1 MGRAGG
7 GPLMTAAAD
16 RAPSG
21 AGGRAAPRAQPG
33 GARRGLAALLWLAA
47 ALISGFTMRRY
58 LEPFDE
64 GLLMQG
70 ASRIVDGQWPYA
82 DFGWPYGPGQPI
94 AVAGLSWL
102 FDPSVVWWRLLR
114 VAADATAAL
123 AVWALVRP
131 AGPRSAAA
139 AWLAAAVTV
148 AQPTSANPFPVAL
161 AFALCAV
168 LAAARNRPVLGGVL
182 AALAVFWRP
191 DIGAVAVVAAVVAL
205 LLAPRAGERRAVLA
219 GEERGGPRPAGEES
233 GGSRGAVVA
242 AGVAAVAAALLYLP
256 FAVAAGFGTL
266 WDELVGIAAGDG
278 DLWRL
283 PFPLGYDGPL
293 RSWPPSALAEDLKDV
308 LGFYLPLAGVVLGA
322 LVLLTLAWRRRPTA
336 ELAGVLVLAAG
347 CALYL
352 LSRPDDLHAQPLI
365 VCLCA
370 AVPLAAARAPGTRE
384 TAAGAPRARETAA
397 GAPPRV
403 LRAALAAGLALIVLA
418 GAANRLSALLLP
430 PDLEPVHLAGVP
442 GIRVPPAEAAA
453 LPRLAERVQRLVPR
467 GEPIYVAPRRSDL
480 VTISDPLVHFLVHR
494 PNVLD
499 RDVSVQALAEEQAR
513 IVAALRRTGPK
524 AVVRWTDPASA
535 RPEPNRRGRPSGS
548 RELDEY
554 LAAEYRL
561 DSRFGAYDVLVP
573 R

>member
-1 MGRAGG
+1 VGDARGGALVTAATRPAPTATTATGRA
-7 GPLMTAAAD
+7 
-16 RAPSG
+16 
-21 AGGRAAPRAQPG
+21 
-33 GARRGLAALLWLAA
+33 RRLRPVLLWLAA
-47 ALISGFTMRRY
+47 AVISGFTMRRY

-70 ASRIVDGQWPYA
+70 ASRILDRQWPYA
-82 DFGWPYGPGQPI
+82 DFGWPYGPGQPV

-102 FDPSVVWWRLLR
+102 FEPSVAWWRLIR

-123 AVWALVRP
+123 AAWALVRP
-131 AGPRSAAA
+131 AAGDRWALV

-168 LAAARNRPVLGGVL
+168 LAAARGRPLVAALL
-182 AALAVFWRP
+182 AALAAFWRP
-191 DIGAVAVVAAVVAL
+191 DIGAVAAL
-205 LLAPRAGERRAVLA
+205 
-219 GEERGGPRPAGEES
+219 
-233 GGSRGAVVA
+233 AVVA
-242 AGVAAVAAALLYLP
+242 ALLVADGPHRRRAGGIRPVLVAAVAAAGAAALLYLP
-256 FAVAAGFGTL
+256 FAVAAGPATL

-283 PFPLGYDGPL
+283 PFPLDYDGPL
-293 RSWPPSALAEDLKDV
+293 RAWPPSALAEDLKDV
-308 LGFYLPLAGVVLGA
+308 LGFYLPLVGLVLGV
-322 LVLLTLAWRRRPTA
+322 LVLVSQLRRRRPSP
-336 ELAGVLVLAAG
+336 ELAGVMVLAAG
-347 CALYL
+347 CVLYL

-370 AVPLAAARAPGTRE
+370 AVPLAVARVPSTPAAARR
-384 TAAGAPRARETAA
+384 AGPARAL
-397 GAPPRV
+397 RV
-403 LRAALAAGLALIVLA
+403 ALVAGLGLIVLA

-453 LPRLAERVQRLVPR
+453 LPRLVERVQRLVPP

-480 VTISDPLVHFLVHR
+480 VTISDPLIHFLVHR

-499 RDVSVQALAEEQAR
+499 RDVGVQALPEEQAA
-513 IVAALRRTGPK
+513 IVAALRDTRPK
-524 AVVRWTDPASA
+524 AIVRWTDPASSK
-535 RPEPNRRGRPSGS
+535 PEPNRRGRPSGS
-548 RELDEY
+548 RELDSY

-561 DSRFGAYDVLVP
+561 DGRYGAYDVLVP

>member
-1 MGRAGG
+1 
-7 GPLMTAAAD
+7 MTATAATE
-16 RAPSG
+16 P
-21 AGGRAAPRAQPG
+21 AAPA
-33 GARRGLAALLWLAA
+33 ARRSRRGTAVVLWLAA

-70 ASRIVDGQWPYA
+70 ASRILDGQWPYA
-82 DFGWPYGPGQPI
+82 DFGWPYGPGQPV

-102 FDPSVVWWRLLR
+102 FEPSVAWWRVLR

-131 AGPRSAAA
+131 AAGDRWALA

-161 AFALCAV
+161 TLALCAV
-168 LAAARNRPVLGGVL
+168 LASARGRPGLAGAL
-182 AALAVFWRP
+182 AALAAFWRP
-191 DIGAVAVVAAVVAL
+191 DIGAVAALAAVVAL
-205 LLAPRAGERRAVLA
+205 LAARATT
-219 GEERGGPRPAGEES
+219 RGTPARSRLRPALI
-233 GGSRGAVVA
+233 A
-242 AGVAAVAAALLYLP
+242 AAAAALAGAALYAP
-256 FAVAAGFGTL
+256 FAAAAGLGTL

-278 DLWRL
+278 ELWRL

-293 RSWPPSALAEDLKDV
+293 RAWPPSALAEDLKDV
-308 LGFYLPLAGVVLGA
+308 LGFYLPLVGLVLGA
-322 LVLLTLAWRRRPTA
+322 LVLVSLARRRRSPA
-336 ELAGVLVLAAG
+336 LAGLTVLAAG

-352 LSRPDDLHAQPLI
+352 LSRPDELHAQPLI

-370 AVPLAAARAPGTRE
+370 AVPLAL
-384 TAAGAPRARETAA
+384 AGA
-397 GAPPRV
+397 PRV
-403 LRAALAAGLALIVLA
+403 LRAALVAGLAFIVLA

-430 PDLEPVHLAGVP
+430 PDLEPVRLAGVP
-442 GIRVPPAEAAA
+442 GIRVPPAEAEA
-453 LPRLAERVQRLVPR
+453 LPRMVARVQRLVPP

-480 VTISDPLVHFLVHR
+480 VTISDPLIHFLTHR
-494 PNVLD
+494 PNVLE
-499 RDVSVQALAEEQAR
+499 RDVSVQALPREQAR
-513 IVAALRRTGPK
+513 IVAALRRTQPK

-554 LAAEYRL
+554 LASAYRL
-561 DSRFGAYDVLVP
+561 DERHGAYDVLVP

>member
-1 MGRAGG
+1 
-7 GPLMTAAAD
+7 MTAAAD
-16 RAPSG
+16 RASSG

-70 ASRIVDGQWPYA
+70 ASRILDGQWPYA
-82 DFGWPYGPGQPI
+82 DFGWPYGPGQPV
-94 AVAGLSWL
+94 AVASLSWL
-102 FDPSVVWWRLLR
+102 FDPSVAWWRLLR

-131 AGPRSAAA
+131 AGPRWAAA

-168 LAAARNRPVLGGVL
+168 LAAARTRPVLAGAL
-182 AALAVFWRP
+182 AALAAFWRP
-191 DIGAVAVVAAVVAL
+191 DIGAVAAVAAVVAL
-205 LLAPRAGERRAVLA
+205 LLTPRARDAGERRAVL
-219 GEERGGPRPAGEES
+219 
-233 GGSRGAVVA
+233 A

-283 PFPLGYDGPL
+283 PFPLAYDGPL
-293 RSWPPSALAEDLKDV
+293 RSWPPSALAEHLKDV
-308 LGFYLPLAGVVLGA
+308 LGFYLPLAGLVVGA

-370 AVPLAAARAPGTRE
+370 AVPLAAAGAPGTRKTAAGAPRARE

-397 GAPPRV
+397 GAPQRV

>member
-1 MGRAGG
+1 MPR
-7 GPLMTAAAD
+7 
-16 RAPSG
+16 RSG
-21 AGGRAAPRAQPG
+21 AGGS
-33 GARRGLAALLWLAA
+33 RRGVAVLLWAVA

-64 GLLMQG
+64 GLLMRG
-70 ASRIVDGQWPYA
+70 ASRILGGQWPYA
-82 DFGWPYGPGQPI
+82 DFGWPYGPGQPA

-102 FDPSVVWWRLLR
+102 FEPSVAWWRGLR
-114 VAADATAAL
+114 VAADATAAV

-131 AGPRSAAA
+131 AAGDRWALG
-139 AWLAAAVTV
+139 AWLAAALTM

-168 LAAARNRPVLGGVL
+168 LAGARGKPVPAGLL
-182 AALAVFWRP
+182 AAAAAFWRP
-191 DIGAVAVVAAVVAL
+191 DIGAVAAAAAVVAL
-205 LLAPRAGERRAVLA
+205 LVVGADAARRGAPTHRRVAR
-219 GEERGGPRPAGEES
+219 RGGR
-233 GGSRGAVVA
+233 R
-242 AGVAAVAAALLYLP
+242 AAALAGAVAVGAAAALYAP
-256 FAVAAGFGTL
+256 FAAEAGIARL

-283 PFPLGYDGPL
+283 PFPLDYDGPL
-293 RSWPPSALAEDLKDV
+293 RAWPPSALAEDLKDV
-308 LGFYLPLAGVVLGA
+308 LGFYLPLVGLVLGV
-322 LVLLTLAWRRRPTA
+322 LVLVSQLRRRRPSP
-336 ELAGVLVLAAG
+336 ELAGVMVLAAG
-347 CALYL
+347 CVLYL

-370 AVPLAAARAPGTRE
+370 AVPLAVARVPSTPAAARR
-384 TAAGAPRARETAA
+384 AGPARAL
-397 GAPPRV
+397 RV
-403 LRAALAAGLALIVLA
+403 ALVAGLGLIVLA

-453 LPRLAERVQRLVPR
+453 LPRLAERVQRLVPP

-480 VTISDPLVHFLVHR
+480 VTISDPLIHFLVHR

-499 RDVSVQALAEEQAR
+499 RDVGVQALPEEQAA
-513 IVAALRRTGPK
+513 IVAALRDTRPK
-524 AVVRWTDPASA
+524 AIVRWTDPAYSK
-535 RPEPNRRGRPSGS
+535 PEPNRRGRPSGS
-548 RELDEY
+548 RELDSY

-561 DSRFGAYDVLVP
+561 DGRYGAYDVLVP